1 MRGVARTAGLAIVLG
16 FTGASPLFAAEV
28 DWTPVEAEI
37 WELERAYLRHLQT
50 EDLAGLAEFW
60 HEAFIGWPSHAA
72 EPVDR
77 ATSEASISTL
87 LETVQIL
94 SFDFHPLM
102 IRVIGDLA
110 VVQYLVDLDTEDA
123 DGSRSSSSFR
133 ITHTWL
139 EEEGRWRIVGGMSSA
154 TRSE

>member
-1 MRGVARTAGLAIVLG
+1 MVQAEAAPLPRKAGRLTLRPDPRGGGRRLRVGL
-16 FTGASPLFAAEV
+16 
-28 DWTPVEAEI
+28 
-37 WELERAYLRHLQT
+37 
-50 EDLAGLAEFW
+50 
-60 HEAFIGWPSHAA
+60 AA